1 MSGPALKQLQA
12 HRAIH
17 EGGLSGAVGKTELLI
32 EFLQQGDMKSADRAA
47 DELIDYW
54 KSRVISHADAEEE
67 GLYKEIKNENPELE
81 EAIIQL
87 TRDHDL
93 LRIIVDDIEKLRE
106 TEKLSPTVLQKFYAL
121 LVVNE
126 IHSRDEERMLLE

>member
-32 EFLQQGDMKSADRAA
+32 EFLQEGDLKSADRAA

-67 GLYKEIKNENPELE
+67 GLYQEIK
-81 EAIIQL
+81 
-87 TRDHDL
+87 D
-93 LRIIVDDIEKLRE
+93 
-106 TEKLSPTVLQKFYAL
+106 
-121 LVVNE
+121 
-126 IHSRDEERMLLE
+126 

>member
-1 MSGPALKQLQA
+1 MQMQKRKGSIKK
-12 HRAIH
+12 
-17 EGGLSGAVGKTELLI
+17 SKT
-32 EFLQQGDMKSADRAA
+32 
-47 DELIDYW
+47 
-54 KSRVISHADAEEE
+54 
-67 GLYKEIKNENPELE
+67 ENPELE
-81 EAIIQL
+81 DAIIQL

-93 LRIIVDDIEKLRE
+93 LRIIVEDIETLRE

>member
-32 EFLQQGDMKSADRAA
+32 EFLQEGDLKSADRAA

-67 GLYKEIKNENPELE
+67 GLYREIRDENPELE
-81 EAIIQL
+81 DAIIQL
-87 TRDHDL
+87 TRDHDV
-93 LRIIVDDIEKLRE
+93 LRIIVEDIETLRE

>member
-32 EFLQQGDMKSADRAA
+32 EFLQEGDMKSAERAA

-54 KSRVISHADAEEE
+54 RSRVISHADAEEE
-67 GLYKEIKNENPELE
+67 GLYQEIRTENPELE
-81 EAIIQL
+81 HAIIQL

-93 LRIIVDDIEKLRE
+93 LRIIVEDIETLRE

-126 IHSRDEERMLLE
+126 IHSRDEERLLLE